1 MFAELCEDCLTP
13 RVIYV
18 NMSDGRTVRAYEV
31 GPPDVPLVIGIHG
44 TPSTGLSHIVNYVAT
59 APIFCRLVA
68 FDRPGYGGSTPSP
81 GRKVSDV
88 APVVEAVLDHLAV
101 DRAAVYGH
109 SGGGMLALAT
119 AALLPKRILRVACSA
134 GNGPN
139 SSSDGFDYT
148 KGQSRLMR
156 EEIIEAR
163 KGPQA
168 SREFYREV
176 TARLRDPEIKRQLFS
191 ANDLRVERLLAPL
204 VDQIARRLALADT
217 TYSEEDAYVDDA
229 QSWASPWGFDLGS
242 ITVPTRFFHGLEDM
256 MVSRR
261 HSEWMK
267 SQVPNSGLEL
277 FPHYGHD
284 LAQLVPHILAW
295 LVSDSLP
302 TQHRA
307 NKEDKLSE
315 TRLDRNCF
323 AQTVDL
329 AP

>member
-1 MFAELCEDCLTP
+1 MLAELCEDYLTP

-18 NMSDGRTVRAYEV
+18 NMSDGRTIRAYEV

-44 TPSTGLSHIVNYVAT
+44 TPSTGLSHVVNYVAT

-68 FDRPGYGGSTPSP
+68 FDRPGYGGSTPLP

-88 APVVEAVLDHLAV
+88 ALVVEAVLDHLAV

-119 AALLPKRILRVACSA
+119 AALLPKRILRAACSA

-139 SSSDGFDYT
+139 SSSTGFDYT

-156 EEIIEAR
+156 EEITEAR

-168 SREFYREV
+168 SREFYRRV
-176 TARLRDPEIKRQLFS
+176 AARLRDQEIERQLYS

-204 VDQIARRLALADT
+204 VDQIAQKLALAGT
-217 TYSEEDAYVDDA
+217 PYSEEDAYVDDA
-229 QSWASPWGFDLGS
+229 QSWASPWGFDLES
-242 ITVPTRFFHGLEDM
+242 ITVPTRFFHGLEDI
-256 MVSRR
+256 MVSRH

-267 SQVPNSGLEL
+267 SQVPNSSLEL
-277 FPHYGHD
+277 FPHYGHH
-284 LAQLVPHILAW
+284 LTQLMPHILAW
-295 LVSDSLP
+295 LVSDSML
-302 TQHRA
+302 TQHSA
-307 NKEDKLSE
+307 NSERDKLSE
-315 TRLDRNCF
+315 TRFR
-323 AQTVDL
+323 
-329 AP
+329 